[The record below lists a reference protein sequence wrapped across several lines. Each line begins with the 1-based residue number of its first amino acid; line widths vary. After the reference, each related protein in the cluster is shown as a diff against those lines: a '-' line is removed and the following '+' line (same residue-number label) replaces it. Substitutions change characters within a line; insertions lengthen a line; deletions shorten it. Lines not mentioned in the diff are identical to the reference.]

1 MNNRGPL
8 RENRVYTY
16 QGFHGCESVCRIHIY
31 DLEHATVVLATEC
44 RETYDTSI
52 TNMAEYLATMV
63 CAEYE
68 ILPDRL
74 RWIAHY
80 PRKPWERSDV
90 SEFDLVRFTVAPHVR
105 PDAPRSWS
113 ALWAQV
119 QEVCRPTC
127 YLTCPTWTP
136 ISRAEVEA
144 LIGEALE
151 ELEADVGTAE
161 A

>member
-16 QGFHGCESVCRIHIY
+16 QGFHGGESVCRIRIY

-63 CAEYE
+63 CAEYK
-68 ILPDRL
+68 IRPDRL

-80 PRKPWERSDV
+80 PRTPWERSDV
-90 SEFDLVRFTVAPHVR
+90 AEFELVRFTVAPHVR

-119 QEVCRPTC
+119 EEVCRPTC
-127 YLTCPTWTP
+127 YLTCPTWAP
-136 ISRAEVEA
+136 ISRAEVET
-144 LIGEALE
+144 LIGEALA
-151 ELEADVGTAE
+151 ELAADVGTAQ